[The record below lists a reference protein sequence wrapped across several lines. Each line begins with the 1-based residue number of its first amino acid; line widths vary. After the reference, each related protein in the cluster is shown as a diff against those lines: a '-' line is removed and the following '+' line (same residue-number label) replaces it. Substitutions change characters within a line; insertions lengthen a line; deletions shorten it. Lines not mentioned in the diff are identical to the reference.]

1 MGHVRQV
8 DRGRS
13 PSPEPDLQ
21 VPRKRNSPRR
31 QVKRF
36 ALTGAVGFAVD
47 ASILAVGIALGL
59 PAWLARIPAVLAA
72 VATTWRINREKTFR
86 TSVPPSLRE
95 FTTYLAAM
103 SLGLGIN
110 GGLFLVMLWA
120 GADPAVA
127 LVVASSAATVANFL
141 TSRRLLDR

>member
-1 MGHVRQV
+1 MPHRN
-8 DRGRS
+8 RRNPLLS
-13 PSPEPDLQ
+13 EA
-21 VPRKRNSPRR
+21 RKRNSSRR
-31 QVKRF
+31 QIKRF
-36 ALTGAVGFAVD
+36 ALTGALGFVVD
-47 ASILAVGIALGL
+47 ASILAAGLALGL

-72 VATTWRINREKTFR
+72 VAITWRVNREKTFR
-86 TSVPPSLRE
+86 TSLPPTLRE

-103 SLGLGIN
+103 SLGLAIN
-110 GGLFLVMLWA
+110 GGLFLAMLWA

>member
-1 MGHVRQV
+1 MPVRHRRDPSLTQVRQ
-8 DRGRS
+8 
-13 PSPEPDLQ
+13 
-21 VPRKRNSPRR
+21 RNSPRR

-47 ASILAVGIALGL
+47 ASILAAGIALGL

-86 TSVPPSLRE
+86 TSAPPTLRE

-110 GGLFLVMLWA
+110 GGLFLAMLWI

-141 TSRRLLDR
+141 TSRHLLDR

>member
-1 MGHVRQV
+1 M
-8 DRGRS
+8 
-13 PSPEPDLQ
+13 PER
-21 VPRKRNSPRR
+21 RKRNSPRR
-31 QVKRF
+31 QIKRF
-36 ALTGAVGFAVD
+36 ALTGALGFVVD
-47 ASILAVGIALGL
+47 ASVLAAGMSLGL

-110 GGLFLVMLWA
+110 GGLFLAMLWA
-120 GADPAVA
+120 GAEPAVA
-127 LVVASSAATVANFL
+127 LVVASFAGTVANFM
-141 TSRRLLDR
+141 TSRHILDR